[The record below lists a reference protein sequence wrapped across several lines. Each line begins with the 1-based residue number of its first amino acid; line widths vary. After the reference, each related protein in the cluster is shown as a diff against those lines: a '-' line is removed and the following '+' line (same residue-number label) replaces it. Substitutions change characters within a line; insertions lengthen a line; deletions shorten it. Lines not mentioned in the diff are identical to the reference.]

1 METCGE
7 RPVKHSDQLNDL
19 AAALSKTQG
28 AIKTAVKAKENP
40 FFKSRYADLPSIMAV
55 CRDALTSNGLAV
67 TQVSDFEGP
76 EMWLDT
82 MLIHSSGQW
91 IAGRYPIRPVK
102 NDPQGLGS
110 AQSYARR
117 YALMAMIGIVAD
129 DDSEDDGNLASGH
142 KANGNGH
149 HVNGNGA
156 KITSDQVDTLRGM
169 AVNANA
175 DVERFCE
182 FLNVPSLAELPA
194 AQFARAVDALNAKI
208 KAARSGK

>member
-1 METCGE
+1 MN
-7 RPVKHSDQLNDL
+7 HSEQINEL
-19 AAALSKTQG
+19 AAALSKAQG
-28 AIKTAVKAKENP
+28 AIKSAVKAKENP

-67 TQVSDFEGP
+67 TQVSDFDGP

-117 YALMAMIGIVAD
+117 YALMAMVGIVAD
-129 DDSEDDGNLASGH
+129 DDSEDDGNLASSH
-142 KANGNGH
+142 KANGNVH

-169 AVNANA
+169 IVNAGA
-175 DVERFCE
+175 IETRFCE
-182 FLNVPSLAELPA
+182 YLRVTSLSELRVSE
-194 AQFARAVDALNAKI
+194 FDHAVDALNAKI
-208 KAARSGK
+208 KQAKK